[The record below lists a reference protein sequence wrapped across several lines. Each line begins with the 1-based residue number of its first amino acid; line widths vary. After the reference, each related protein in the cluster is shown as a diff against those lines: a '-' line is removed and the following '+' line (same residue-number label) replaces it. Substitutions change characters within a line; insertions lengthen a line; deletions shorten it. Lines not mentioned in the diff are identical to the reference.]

1 MSAHTAPQK
10 ASQSPAP
17 EAALWD
23 RGVNAVAG
31 GWIKYNTKANACQGQ
46 VQLQGASGMEHALHT
61 AGSGDNAVG
70 FILELEA
77 ESLQE
82 MHHRANQLCVMAS

>member
-1 MSAHTAPQK
+1 
-10 ASQSPAP
+10 
-17 EAALWD
+17 
-23 RGVNAVAG
+23 
-31 GWIKYNTKANACQGQ
+31 
-46 VQLQGASGMEHALHT
+46 MEHALHT

-82 MHHRANQLCVMAS
+82 THHRANQLCVMAS

>member
-1 MSAHTAPQK
+1 
-10 ASQSPAP
+10 
-17 EAALWD
+17 
-23 RGVNAVAG
+23 
-31 GWIKYNTKANACQGQ
+31 
-46 VQLQGASGMEHALHT
+46 MEHALHT